1 MPRSHESAVQRIQVG
16 VLGLLAVLLFVY
28 IANLIV
34 DRVVP
39 SQAATPDPSRPVQAQ
54 TDAPKDEPLAEL
66 GVTPVVEDAQKTAP
80 TPEPN
85 AQPQP

>member
-1 MPRSHESAVQRIQVG
+1 MGRSSESAVQRIQVG

-39 SQAATPDPSRPVQAQ
+39 DQGSAIGANEQVQAPADQ
-54 TDAPKDEPLAEL
+54 PKDEPLAEL
-66 GVTPVVEDAQKTAP
+66 GVTPVVEE
-80 TPEPN
+80 TPEN
-85 AQPQP
+85 AAKAEPQATP